1 MSADPTT
8 ANNFV
13 PFYPHSVNILT
24 APTNSGKTTFLIDT
38 LKHFQTYYT
47 GPVEGALIVL
57 CNPVVDGE
65 CYKQLETDTFSV
77 DIDYIENFDALD
89 LKENFVLIFEDVS
102 VLSPVILECCNV
114 RSHHLNLATIF
125 VIVQSVLDNNFKTLL
140 PLAQNLIY
148 SFSGVNGVR
157 LTKYIKKY
165 YLAADDVKEYYNS
178 ITQNTAKLDSFLL
191 LNLNQIARTDRPN
204 YFAIVGVNNMHKQ
217 NLDSPTLVFP
227 QLNREASYRMAYDD
241 NQTNESAIDPSTLPQ
256 NAYLLVPMKNVIKRS
271 QQPKEE
277 SSKEEKWN
285 ALNNMLKQ
293 EIQLSMRGRKTQA
306 ALAIVSKML
315 RYSDFSFSDDGTQV
329 MIKKHKKTAVPIIDF
344 LEVAA
349 RPMIPNEKPDPLFCV
364 YVDTLMR
371 RGAPRSIIKNKS
383 LFAHYKPEHVNKLK
397 FGKRNKKN
405 VY

>member
-1 MSADPTT
+1 MNVEQTT
-8 ANNFV
+8 PNNFV

-38 LKHFQTYYT
+38 LKHFTTYYT

-57 CNPVVDGE
+57 CNPVVNGD
-65 CYKQLETDTFSV
+65 CYKELESEHFCV
-77 DIDYIENFDALD
+77 DIDYIENFEATN

-102 VLSPVILECCNV
+102 VLSPIILDCCNV

-125 VIVQSVLDNNFKTLL
+125 VIVQSVLDNSFKTLL

-148 SFSGVNGVR
+148 SFSGVNGIR

-165 YLAADDVKEYYNS
+165 YFASDEVKHYLSS
-178 ITQNTAKLDSFLL
+178 ITKNTAKFDSFLL

-204 YFAIVGVNNMHKQ
+204 YFAILGVNNMHKQ
-217 NLDSPTLVFP
+217 ILDSPTLVFP
-227 QLNREASYRMAYDD
+227 QLNKDMAYRSAYDD
-241 NQTNESAIDPSTLPQ
+241 NETETTLDPSTLPP
-256 NAYLLVPMKNVIKRS
+256 NAYLLVPIQNVKKRS
-271 QQPKEE
+271 QQPKQE

-285 ALNNMLKQ
+285 TLNNMLKQ
-293 EIQLSMRGRKTQA
+293 EIQLNMRGRKIPA

-344 LEVAA
+344 LEVAT
-349 RPMIPNEKPDPLFCV
+349 RPMIPNEKPDPLFCI

-383 LFAHYKPEHVNKLK
+383 LFAHFKPDDVNKLK
-397 FGKRNKKN
+397 FGKRNKKHKH
-405 VY
+405 